1 MARKSLSS
9 PDAGGASA
17 PAGSGTG
24 VGAAVNPGAD
34 AYNLIR
40 NLQRQLHMQR
50 TALDAAH
57 AMGRQTEMKLRR
69 ATEALMNSQELER
82 KRIASDLHD
91 SIGQALN
98 ALSFGVGS
106 VVELNSRGDVAGA
119 TGLLHKLQVQV
130 KETLEEVRRI
140 GRDLRPAIL
149 DDLGIVG
156 TLSWF
161 CREFAQRHPNIH
173 IVAKVDVEE
182 SDVAVPLRTPLYRV
196 VQEATNNVIKYA
208 KATEVRIVLVRGHDD
223 IVLEIRDNGIGF
235 SNGDLAHSY
244 GATPR
249 LGMGLSGM
257 RDRVEFSG
265 GQYQLRSAPGRGTL
279 VRARWPL
286 SLDEDFEITE
296 PGALD

>member
-1 MARKSLSS
+1 MVRKTILS
-9 PDAGGASA
+9 PHDAAGTGASGGPGGA
-17 PAGSGTG
+17 P
-24 VGAAVNPGAD
+24 NPGAD

-40 NLQRQLHMQR
+40 SLQRQLHMQR

-57 AMGRQTEMKLRR
+57 ALGRQTEMKLRR
-69 ATEALMNSQELER
+69 ATEALMNTQEQER

-98 ALSFGVGS
+98 ALSFGVGGA
-106 VVELNSRGDVAGA
+106 LDTCRRGDVSA
-119 TGLLHKLQVQV
+119 TTDLLQKLQTQV

-161 CREFAQRHPNIH
+161 CREFSERHPDINL
-173 IVAKVDVEE
+173 VAKVEIEE
-182 SDVAVPLRTPLYRV
+182 NDVAVQLRTPLYRV

-223 IVLEIRDNGIGF
+223 IVLEIRDNGVGF
-235 SNGDLAHSY
+235 SNGDLTHSY
-244 GATPR
+244 GDVPR

-286 SLDEDFEITE
+286 SLDEDYEITE